1 MTHTL
6 SIGPIS
12 LSSKSDR
19 VLIIAELSANHG
31 HSLDVAV
38 KTVQAAKRA
47 GADAIKLQTYTP
59 DTITID
65 CDNEYFQVNHGTSWD
80 GTTLYELYKSAFT
93 PWEWHEPL
101 QRVAEDEGLLFFSTP
116 FDPTAVDFL
125 SSLKVPAFKVAS
137 FEINDLPLI
146 EYIASQG
153 KPVII
158 STGIASLKEVE
169 QAVNACTRAG
179 NKQIALLQCTSA
191 YPAPIA
197 DANLR
202 KIPHLAATFDCIV
215 GLSDHTMGTTAP
227 LGAVAL
233 GARIIEKHF
242 ILDRNAGGPDST
254 FSLEP
259 GEFKAMVDGVRDLEQ
274 ALGEAT
280 YTLSDQAT
288 RNKAFSRSL
297 FVVRDIE
304 EGEEF
309 TTKNIRSI
317 RPGYG
322 LPPVEIAKFLGR
334 KARHLL
340 RKGTPLSWQHLAD

>member
-1 MTHTL
+1 MAHALT
-6 SIGPIS
+6 IGNVS
-12 LSSKSDR
+12 LASDRDR
-19 VLIIAELSANHG
+19 VLVIAELSANHG
-31 HSLDVAV
+31 HSFDVAV
-38 KTVQAAKRA
+38 QTVRAAKRA

-65 CDNEYFQVNHGTSWD
+65 CDNEYFRVQHGTAWD
-80 GTTLYELYKSAFT
+80 GTTLYELYKTAFT

-101 QRVAEDEGLLFFSTP
+101 QRIAKEEGLLFFSTP

-125 SSLKVPAFKVAS
+125 SALQVPAFKVAS

-158 STGIASLKEVE
+158 STGVASLPEIE
-169 QAVNACTRAG
+169 DAVHACRRAG
-179 NKQIALLQCTSA
+179 NNQIALLQCTSA
-191 YPAPIA
+191 YPAPLS
-197 DANLR
+197 DAHLR
-202 KIPHLAATFDCIV
+202 KIPHLAATFNCLV

-242 ILDRNAGGPDST
+242 ILDRSAGGPDAT

-259 GEFKAMVDGVRDLEQ
+259 AEFKMMVDGVRGLEL

-280 YTLSDQAT
+280 YTLSDQAS
-288 RNKAFSRSL
+288 RNRAFTRSL
-297 FVVRDIE
+297 FVVQDIA

-309 TTKNIRSI
+309 TRENIRSI
-317 RPGYG
+317 RPGHG
-322 LPPVEIAKFLGR
+322 LPPVEIARFLGR
-334 KARHLL
+334 KARQSIP
-340 RKGTPLSWQHLAD
+340 KGTPLSWQHLAE

>member
-1 MTHTL
+1 MTQALTIGHL
-6 SIGPIS
+6 SLAS
-12 LSSKSDR
+12 NHDR
-19 VLIIAELSANHG
+19 VLVIAELSANHG
-31 HSLDVAV
+31 QSFDVAV
-38 KTVQAAKRA
+38 KTIQAAKQA

-65 CDNEYFQVNHGTSWD
+65 CDNEYFRVQHGTAWD
-80 GTTLYELYKSAFT
+80 GTTLYELYKTAFT

-101 QRVAEDEGLLFFSTP
+101 QRIAEDEGLLFFSTP

-158 STGIASLKEVE
+158 STGIASLDEIK
-169 QAVNACTRAG
+169 QAVEACARAG
-179 NKQIALLQCTSA
+179 NQQIALLQCTSA
-191 YPAPIA
+191 YPAPLS

-215 GLSDHTMGTTAP
+215 GLSDHTMGTSAA

-242 ILDRNAGGPDST
+242 ILDRGAGGPDAT

-259 GEFKAMVDGVRDLEQ
+259 AEFKVMVDGVRDLEQ
-274 ALGEAT
+274 ALGQAT
-280 YTLSDQAT
+280 YTLSEQAT

-297 FVVRDIE
+297 FVVQDIA

-309 TTKNIRSI
+309 TSKNIRSI
-317 RPGYG
+317 RPGHG
-322 LPPVEIAKFLGR
+322 LPPSEIGNFLGR
-334 KARHLL
+334 KARHSL